1 MNALNEALVTAHAR
15 AVNVL
20 TVNNPSP
27 DFSGPGVGALQ
38 SIANVVFAIV
48 LTLGVIGGLIAAG
61 FIVVGHISSNG
72 RVQKAGI
79 VELTDDD
86 RAVILGALGEI
97 AATLRSES
105 RERMILLWQRR
116 GKRMFENSEMD

>member
-1 MNALNEALVTAHAR
+1 MNALNEAVVTVHSR
-15 AVNVL
+15 AINVL
-20 TVNNPSP
+20 TVKNPSP

-48 LTLGVIGGLIAAG
+48 LTLAVIGGLIAAG

-79 VELTDDD
+79 VGLVSCVAGV
-86 RAVILGALGEI
+86 AVAAGI
-97 AATLRSES
+97 AGLINWGQSLKVA
-105 RERMILLWQRR
+105 
-116 GKRMFENSEMD
+116 

>member
-1 MNALNEALVTAHAR
+1 MNALNEALALVHSR
-15 AVNVL
+15 AVSVL

-61 FIVVGHISSNG
+61 FIVVGHVSSNG
-72 RVQKAGI
+72 RVQKMGIVGVVSCVAGVAVAAGI
-79 VELTDDD
+79 AGLINWGQSLHV
-86 RAVILGALGEI
+86 A
-97 AATLRSES
+97 
-105 RERMILLWQRR
+105 
-116 GKRMFENSEMD
+116 

>member
-1 MNALNEALVTAHAR
+1 MNALSEALATAHSRTVA
-15 AVNVL
+15 VL
-20 TVNNPSP
+20 TVSNPSP

-72 RVQKAGI
+72 RVQKMGIVGVVSCVAGVAVAAGI
-79 VELTDDD
+79 AGLINWGQSLHV
-86 RAVILGALGEI
+86 A
-97 AATLRSES
+97 
-105 RERMILLWQRR
+105 
-116 GKRMFENSEMD
+116 

>member
-1 MNALNEALVTAHAR
+1 MSALNEALVTAHAR
-15 AVNVL
+15 VITVL

-72 RVQKAGI
+72 RVQKMGIVGVVSCVAGVAVAAGI
-79 VELTDDD
+79 AGLINWGQSLKV
-86 RAVILGALGEI
+86 A
-97 AATLRSES
+97 
-105 RERMILLWQRR
+105 
-116 GKRMFENSEMD
+116 

>member
-1 MNALNEALVTAHAR
+1 MNALNEALVLVHSRTIT
-15 AVNVL
+15 VS

-72 RVQKAGI
+72 RVQKMGIVGVVSCVAGVAVAAGI
-79 VELTDDD
+79 AGLINWGQSLHV
-86 RAVILGALGEI
+86 A
-97 AATLRSES
+97 
-105 RERMILLWQRR
+105 
-116 GKRMFENSEMD
+116 